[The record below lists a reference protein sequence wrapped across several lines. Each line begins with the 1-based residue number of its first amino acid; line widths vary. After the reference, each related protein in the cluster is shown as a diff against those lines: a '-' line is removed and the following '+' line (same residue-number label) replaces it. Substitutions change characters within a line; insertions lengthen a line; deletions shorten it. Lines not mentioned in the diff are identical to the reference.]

1 MLLFLYLTLF
11 AFWNQRDQVYELEK
25 LFIVVTY

>member
-25 LFIVVTY
+25 LFITY